1 MRSGMW
7 IFLAVVGREQ
17 SWCGMR
23 WPFWPCLLGA
33 SLPAH
38 TVVWPSIFFASG

>member
-1 MRSGMW
+1 MMSGMW
-7 IFLAVVGREQ
+7 IFPVAAGREP

-23 WPFWPCLLGA
+23 WPFWPRLLGA

-38 TVVWPSIFFASG
+38 AVVRPSIFFASG

>member
-7 IFLAVVGREQ
+7 IFMAVVGREQ
-17 SWCGMR
+17 PWCGMR
-23 WPFWPCLLGA
+23 WPFCPCLLV
-33 SLPAH
+33 